1 MINLLRIF
9 SDTGLFKPVT
19 FHSGVNLI
27 LGVPSGKR
35 EGRELNGVGK
45 STLVRLIDFA
55 LVGDTA
61 KSYFVDERCSFLRE
75 DKHSFEVEFTANGS
89 HYRIRRTF
97 ARNAPISFGK
107 TAEAV
112 AEYTESEAKDVLA
125 QLLIVDPDYA
135 GHIDTDWYRSL
146 IRFFITDDK
155 SSHQRTDPLNWVH
168 SSIRKSEYLAY
179 NYYLLNLPNQHLVE
193 FDRLS
198 RKLKDEKEHRKQIEA
213 RIKEETGKAVQHVRS
228 DLDRMRAQIDEYKES
243 LETFQFLEDYQ
254 TIEVDLREVT
264 SQIAEKM
271 RSFAALKRRL
281 AHLEQSYALNVNLD
295 VEHVTRLYGELDA
308 ELASFVRKRLDEVI
322 TFRQDIAANRKKFLI
337 ERERGI
343 RDELVSVES
352 QVVSLEVRRSQLLG
366 WLQERKAL
374 DAIRNSYERIA
385 HESEQYERSASRVK
399 ALEEEERKIAETNA
413 AMAETIVELHR
424 ERQSQDTQISE
435 IRRTFFDILKN
446 TIYIDESVD
455 DAFFDIKATN
465 RATSPLAVQIEVPK
479 RDSLG
484 KSRFKLPVYDLT
496 VFLRIVTQMR
506 RLPHFL
512 VHDGVLNGVDVKT
525 VVQFLKYIKNR
536 SEKLPTMQ
544 YLVTLNED
552 QVMPSVKTM
561 AEMGDIKFDIESAVV
576 AHYGDVPERMIF
588 GREY

>member
-1 MINLLRIF
+1 MINLLRIY
-9 SDTGLFKPVT
+9 SHTGLFKTVE

-27 LGVPSGKR
+27 LGVPSGER

-55 LVGDTA
+55 LVGEGA
-61 KSYFVDERCSFLRE
+61 RSYFLDERCSFLRE
-75 DKHSFEVEFTANGS
+75 EDHSFELEFIVNDL
-89 HYRIRRTF
+89 HYCIRRTF
-97 ARNAPISFGK
+97 ARNASLEFGK
-107 TAEAV
+107 AGENL
-112 AEYTESEAKDVLA
+112 AEYSESEAKDVLA
-125 QLLIVDPDYA
+125 QLLIVDPDYT
-135 GHIDTDWYRSL
+135 GHVDTDWYRNL

-179 NYYLLNLPNQHLVE
+179 NYYLLNLPNSHLVE

-213 RIKEETGKAVQHVRS
+213 RIKEETGKAVQQVRS
-228 DLDRMRAQIDEYKES
+228 DLDRMRAQIDEYKRS
-243 LETFQFLEDYQ
+243 LEAFQFLADYQ
-254 TIEVDLREVT
+254 TIEADLREVT
-264 SQIAEKM
+264 SHIAERM
-271 RSFAALKRRL
+271 RHYAALKRRL
-281 AHLEQSYALNVNLD
+281 AHLEHSYTLNLDLD
-295 VEHVTRLYGELDA
+295 VEHVVRLYGELEA
-308 ELASFVRKRLDEVI
+308 ELASFVRKRLDEII
-322 TFRQDIAANRKKFLI
+322 TFRQDIASNRKKFLV
-337 ERERGI
+337 EREREI
-343 RDELVSVES
+343 RAELLSVES
-352 QVVSLEVRRSQLLG
+352 EAKTLEVRRSQLLG

-385 HESEQYERSASRVK
+385 HESQQYERSAARIKS
-399 ALEEEERKIAETNA
+399 LEEEERKIAETNA

-424 ERQSQDTQISE
+424 ERQTQDAQISD
-435 IRRTFFDILKN
+435 IRRTFFDILRN
-446 TIYIDESVD
+446 TIYVDESAD
-455 DAFFDIKATN
+455 DAYFDIEATN
-465 RATSPLAVQIEVPK
+465 RATSPLDVQIEVPK

-512 VHDGVLNGVDVKT
+512 VHDGVFNGVDVKT
-525 VVQFLKYIKNR
+525 VVQFLNYIQQR
-536 SEKLPTMQ
+536 SLHLPTMQ

-552 QVMPSVKTM
+552 QVNPSEMTIAELDGIAFDVEKT
-561 AEMGDIKFDIESAVV
+561 VV
-576 AHYGDVPERMIF
+576 AHYGDVPDRMIF

>member
-9 SDTGLFKPVT
+9 SDTGLFKAVK

-27 LGVPSGKR
+27 LGVPSGER

-55 LVGDTA
+55 LVGDGA
-61 KSYFVDERCSFLRE
+61 KTYFSNERCSFLRE
-75 DKHSFEVEFTANGS
+75 EEHSFELEFTANDS
-89 HYRIRRTF
+89 EYRIRRTF
-97 ARNAPISFGK
+97 ARNAPIEFGK
-107 TAEAV
+107 TAEGV
-112 AEYTESEAKDVLA
+112 AEYTESEAKDILA
-125 QLLIVDPDYA
+125 QLLIVDPEYV
-135 GHIDTDWYRSL
+135 GHIDTDWYRNL

-179 NYYLLNLPNQHLVE
+179 NYYLLNLPNQYLVE

-198 RKLKDEKEHRKQIEA
+198 RKLKEEREHRKQIEA
-213 RIKEETGKAVQHVRS
+213 RIKEETGKAVQQVRS
-228 DLDRMRAQIDEYKES
+228 DLDRMRAQIEEYKES
-243 LETFQFLEDYQ
+243 LKTFQFLEDYQ
-254 TIEVDLREVT
+254 TIEADLSAVT
-264 SQIAEKM
+264 SQIAERM
-271 RSFAALKRRL
+271 RNFAALKRRL
-281 AHLEQSYALNVNLD
+281 AQLEQSYALNLDLD
-295 VEHVTRLYGELDA
+295 VEHVTRLYGELEA
-308 ELASFVRKRLDEVI
+308 ELAEYVRKRLEEVI

-343 RDELVSVES
+343 RADLLSVES
-352 QVVSLEVRRSQLLG
+352 EVKALEVRRSQLFG

-374 DAIRNSYERIA
+374 DAIRNAYERIA

-399 ALEEEERKIAETNA
+399 ALEDEERKIAETNA
-413 AMAETIVELHR
+413 ATAETIVELHR
-424 ERQSQDTQISE
+424 ERQTQDAQISD
-435 IRRTFFDILKN
+435 IRRTFFDILRN
-446 TIYIDESVD
+446 TIYVDESAD
-455 DAFFDIKATN
+455 DAYFDIKATN
-465 RATSPLAVQIEVPK
+465 RVASPLDVQIEVPK

-512 VHDGVLNGVDVKT
+512 VHDGVFNGVDVKT
-525 VVQFLKYIKNR
+525 VVQFLNYIQKR
-536 SEKLPTMQ
+536 SSKLPTMQ

-552 QVMPSVKTM
+552 QVNPSEKTS
-561 AEMGDIKFDIESAVV
+561 AELEGIEFDVEKTVV
-576 AHYGDVPERMIF
+576 AHYGDVPDKMIF